1 MYLRLPWERINLAV
15 LCWDCG
21 PAPCGYDC
29 RIVFS
34 IEIDEKTG
42 CEVIILHDIGTH
54 DEVY

>member
-1 MYLRLPWERINLAV
+1 MYLRLPRERINLAV